1 MVELTIDGIK
11 VEAPEGSMVIQ
22 AAHKLGVYV
31 PHFCYHEKLTIAAN
45 CRMCL
50 VDVEKVGKPLPA
62 CATPVTNGMIVHTHS
77 QKAIDA
83 QKSVMEF
90 LLINHPLDCPVCD
103 QGGECQLQD
112 LAVGYGASASRYKE
126 EKRVVVHKEIGPLVS
141 AQEMQRCIHCT
152 RCIRFGIEIGGLM
165 ELGMVNRGERSEIT
179 SFVGRA
185 VESELSGNMIDVCPV
200 GALTSAPFRFAART
214 WELARRRSVSP
225 HDSLGANLV
234 VQVKGERVMRVV
246 PFDNEDVNECWI
258 SDRDRFAYEGLYTED
273 RLAHPMI
280 KGPDGDWREASWS
293 DALQQVVKGLNNV
306 RDQYGAEQIGAL
318 SSHYATTE
326 EFALLARLTRALGSE
341 NVDFRLRYM
350 DPGFDQAV
358 PGVPWLGLPIAEL
371 NQLDRVLVVG
381 SFLRKDHPLMTQRLR
396 QAAKRGTQI
405 TLIESA
411 ADDPLLPVAARL
423 TVAPSLL
430 PNALAEV
437 LVAVA
442 RAKQQPVPAELAG
455 VEPSDAANQ
464 IAASLTSGAKTA
476 VLLGNMA
483 VTSNQASLIAA
494 NAFALAKAVSARFGF
509 LTVGGNT
516 VGGYLAGAIPRRGGL
531 NAEQMLDQP
540 LKAYLVMHAEPFLDA
555 DNGVRATEVL
565 KSADFAVALTSY
577 RSAAQDWADVM
588 LPIAPFTETS
598 GSFVNAEGRVQ
609 SFKGTV
615 APFVDTRP
623 AWKILRV
630 LGNLFQ
636 LQGFDDETSES
647 VRDSIMVGGIES
659 RLSNDVAGPVGTSA
673 KLDGL
678 ERVADVPIYRSDSMV
693 RRSAPLQ
700 LPAVSQPPKARMTAD
715 TLASLGVQAGEMVR
729 VRSAQGEIL
738 LAAQHDDTVAP
749 GCVRIA
755 AAFAE
760 TAPLGGAFGQL
771 TVERA

>member
-293 DALQQVVKGLNNV
+293 DAFQQVVKGLNEV

-729 VRSAQGEIL
+729 VRSSQGEIL